1 MNTMNTMNMVKTM
14 NKPTAANSKLR
25 AKQELFASKGKC
37 AAVLDMF
44 AFFSNE
50 KRFKILCV
58 LDEGDFCFGEIAQMV
73 HGKTS
78 NVSQQLKILTL
89 AGYLEKRRSDRSIIY
104 HLKDPRIKKVLRFLY
119 REFGQD

>member
-1 MNTMNTMNMVKTM
+1 MKTM
-14 NKPTAANSKLR
+14 KTTKKTKLK

-37 AAVLDMF
+37 AVVLDMF

-58 LDEGDFCFGEIAQMV
+58 LDEGDFCVSEIARMV
-73 HGKTS
+73 GGKIS
-78 NVSQQLKILTL
+78 NVSQQLKILSL
-89 AGYLEKRRSDRSIIY
+89 AGYLEKRRNDRSIIY
-104 HLKDPRIKKVLRFLY
+104 HLKDPRVKKVLRFLY